1 MKCSTPSYGRWRK
14 PPWPAPSARVP
25 TLYPAV
31 EVVHLAGLALLIGS
45 ATAFDLRLLGVSRAL
60 SVRTLGTH
68 LLRWTWTGFALAA
81 ASGLLLFSANA
92 TALAANTAFQVKLAV
107 IALAGC
113 NAAVFHTVH
122 TRTIASWDTGA
133 APPPLV
139 RLTGAASLLL
149 WLTALTC
156 GRLIAYTT

>member
-1 MKCSTPSYGRWRK
+1 M
-14 PPWPAPSARVP
+14 
-25 TLYPAV
+25 
-31 EVVHLAGLALLIGS
+31 VHLAGLALLIGS

-122 TRTIASWDTGA
+122 TCTIASWDTGA

-149 WLTALTC
+149 WLTAPNLRPPH
-156 GRLIAYTT
+156 RLHHVTRRCPPGAPAVPQPPAPTSR